1 MKHKME
7 RIDKIW
13 NHKLYQEC
21 RNQIEAAEENRIY
34 CLHNLEHSLD
44 VARIAYIMNLEEQY
58 HLERELIYAI
68 ALLHDLGRS
77 RQYTTGEPH
86 HEASVTIAESIL
98 RDCDFSEDEI
108 RIAGQAIGAHQ
119 SSQHDSELDNL
130 YATVL
135 YQADK
140 LSRNCYECKVRKT
153 CYWEEKKK
161 NKAILY

>member
-68 ALLHDLGRS
+68 ALLHD
-77 RQYTTGEPH
+77 
-86 HEASVTIAESIL
+86 
-98 RDCDFSEDEI
+98 CDFSEDEI

-140 LSRNCYECKVRKT
+140 LSRNCYECKARKT
-153 CYWEEKKK
+153 CYWEENKK